1 MKSLY
6 EISTEALEIA
16 SLLEQGEL
24 TEELENLLLIS
35 QSELQNKSVNYAY
48 VCKSFENDV
57 SSIDQEIKR
66 LGSLKKSKIN
76 AVDRLKETM
85 KTAMNIYGIEE
96 IKTPTIKINFRKSES
111 VEIINESSIDAI
123 FKSSK
128 VVESIDKIAIKKAIK
143 EGNNIEGAILN
154 INQNIQIK

>member
-6 EISTEALEIA
+6 QISTEALEIA
-16 SLLEQGEL
+16 SLLEEGEL
-24 TEELENLLLIS
+24 TEELENLLAIS